1 MDNVDI
7 IKIKNFCSVKD
18 NVKRIRRHAT
28 YWGKIF
34 VKDISNKRLLY
45 KMYKEL
51 VKLNSM
57 KTNNLIKKWAKD
69 HNRYFTKEDIQ
80 MENKHMLMLN

>member
-1 MDNVDI
+1 
-7 IKIKNFCSVKD
+7 
-18 NVKRIRRHAT
+18 
-28 YWGKIF
+28 
-34 VKDISNKRLLY
+34 
-45 KMYKEL
+45 MYKEL